1 MQKRTQKNTKKTL
14 FQLVKKDMSENVSS
28 IVYLGIEAGLSV
40 SNLESI
46 LVSKL
51 NFIYLYT

>member
-1 MQKRTQKNTKKTL
+1 MQKRTQKNTKKNT
-14 FQLVKKDMSENVSS
+14 VPISEKRHVWKCFKYC
-28 IVYLGIEAGLSV
+28 ILIEAGLSV